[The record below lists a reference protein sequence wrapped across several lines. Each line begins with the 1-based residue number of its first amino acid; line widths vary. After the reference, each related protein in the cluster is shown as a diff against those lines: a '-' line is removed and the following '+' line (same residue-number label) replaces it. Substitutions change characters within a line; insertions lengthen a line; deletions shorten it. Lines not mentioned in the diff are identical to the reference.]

1 MEKSSRRRRGRRK
14 VDYVDVA
21 PSTDL
26 PPLVEGELRCLLY
39 ITVGEI
45 VWGTTAPARPAPVSP
60 AHIRLRWWGEATDGT
75 FFRPQTT
82 RDDRPVRTR
91 CQFGIRSGPKQMAAY
106 FHDMGSVTFDI
117 QASPKSLPIGR
128 VQVPGIS
135 SLSASNPI
143 RGFFPIISS
152 SSRKMGELHITMSFK
167 PVRGAY
173 DDSDTGTDGS
183 ISVRSRTTSI
193 GGRGSRRSS
202 RSRNSSTGSRSRSN
216 SAGSSR
222 SRRSNSGER
231 RRGNPPSSN
240 RRLRSRS
247 RSTESKTSS
256 ASQRS
261 RSGKVVGSPPSTS
274 TPVNQPRNENPTPRG
289 IDAMLEENGYDLYGC
304 NDNAV
309 HERIIKIKTT
319 VSSSKP
325 QIQHPPTD
333 AITELLN
340 RGKQLRDEMTRCAL
354 SSDTVFTRPV
364 SVARHQVE
372 EIRQPTHMPQQIHQ
386 PPKEVEHV
394 PSQVPMKYCPTLTHP
409 PTPAINE
416 HRCDTDV
423 RIVDMVLGAK
433 GLQHDIS
440 MFSDM
445 SSFGSTRASMVSELE
460 DPLHDVSILNHLFY
474 NNTVYP
480 TTNTTTTS
488 SQHQPHTTVTSY
500 SNQTTT
506 QTNHQKISVSA
517 IHKPPTQPT
526 TTSGHS
532 VEKLTS
538 LGHVHLAR
546 VVVKSLQLN
555 FDLDSEEE
563 GVKSRVK
570 KTKQIKS
577 KPIPA
582 PAKNK
587 KSGTFFVEYKFP
599 KDSQRASTATAHDV
613 TRVASR
619 KVTPGGLVKF
629 DQHSIFPIRF
639 NATTVTRW
647 MSDNLLFHIFHRK
660 PKDKKASLIGVAT
673 IPLHVVINDTKLSYT
688 GTINVMDHD
697 ATSKSMVGS
706 VKVSIEL
713 TADSKDLPRQMSPAK
728 QPSSVT
734 TPNPYTVSKVIT
746 EERKTD
752 EARYSPNKRGIPHE
766 VIPVHHS
773 LGQKVCISDNIET
786 TYSENETAAPTTT
799 ILHLYIMLKEARDIP
814 ATRVTCGADMSR
826 NIDPNVY
833 LVCRAFASDEPSKT
847 GVVWNTSNPKFD
859 FNLVTPVKINSA
871 LFTRMK
877 DNYVV
882 VEVWTKV
889 PTESNHADKLMGLA
903 KIPLHLFYQSLK
915 DPEIA
920 RAVLTSHYP
929 LISMDGFTPI
939 VDVFTGHER
948 GKLKVLLA
956 LGTQDQICSLRKSK
970 EQESSVP
977 VPPDPHHLD
986 DPTDAEDVD
995 RNIIG
1000 PVQHSFEIK
1009 IIGIQ
1014 GFKPLDN
1021 QVWGETDCFVQY
1033 DFPTQCKSPP
1043 DVGDESSS
1051 DDDQRELARMKS
1063 YRTDAT
1069 LCVPDPHFH
1078 HLKSHSFHPPSSV
1091 PVQRILLSTCSGVG
1105 KHPGGGI
1112 PFEVWSRFYYP
1123 NVRDQ
1128 LLASG
1133 SLPTAKL
1140 CALITMN
1147 NNRVSEQTF
1156 HIPLVFS
1163 DPEPGS
1169 STSAG
1174 KLQVSVKYKSSVSSM
1189 NEVKP
1194 ALDFGRTVKL
1204 EVGVIRASGLQ
1215 YAARLAAS
1223 LISDS
1228 ELNYCAGVGVNTYV
1242 MMKPSFV
1249 NNETLRKTHCVS
1261 RSFAP
1266 DFNHHFELSCPLVE
1280 YRDSVSPI
1288 SLASSLASGQLEL
1301 ELWHRPSPNDGRNAG
1316 DILLGRAK
1324 IPTQDLLT
1332 HTTGLKRWHQ
1342 LTSLDPNKNNS
1353 PVNVGAIEIS
1363 LSFTSRPDLE
1373 LLLRAAKSVGWKPT
1387 TVSDLSRMLVADSVG
1402 VLRPV
1407 EELSI
1412 PHSVITACVTVTN
1425 AWFPTQHALA
1435 ADGGLDRKAHVYL
1448 HYKFYD
1454 KDSVT
1459 SSLCS
1464 VAPHTLDSNIA
1475 MAKLAHR
1482 RSFLCKPSQPLVWFL
1497 REETLQLQVWLTYS
1511 RSEKSHRRPLDR
1523 DVLLGTAHVDL
1534 STMLVGGLHRQQ
1546 HISGLYPLFKAGVDD
1561 LGGASVRVYV
1571 SLNPGDHSKP
1581 CDFETSDDFCSISES
1596 ILSESNESQPDSQP
1610 QETLV
1615 TKSNEFSFY
1624 AAVSVE
1630 RAMHLPPLSPVQDDQ
1645 SNKTSRFVSYQVLT
1659 GDKDTTTITCAVSS
1673 SSCPVWNDSK
1683 QVLLDRK
1690 LLDPGGGSVLFR
1702 VWDRE
1707 SGNEEDVVI
1716 ATDRMIGFATVDIS
1730 VLSSGFGA
1738 VNGWYNLL
1746 DIHGNCQGQLKVAIT
1761 PTEPLAPN
1769 QTTTHDRPTNQPL
1782 QQTPFSNSILHSVPI
1797 SIPVQTPSGSMYYPG
1812 VPSSGQTVG
1821 STCKNKEN
1829 ITPHPTYYDRNHN
1842 YEAPH
1847 PNITSVSALPPRT
1860 LYNHD
1865 QQQACLLGT
1874 LQKQMKELEEIKR
1887 NFSRRIPKPSFKPYI
1902 SDGQPL
1908 IEPDCEPTSAT
1919 NSPISSQGEN
1929 TTTATM
1935 QLLQSD
1941 NVLPTPTT
1949 TSYPASKPTVHM
1961 SLFKPNK
1968 KDFDDYDEGMAV
1980 SDNEF
1985 SDVEIVC
1992 PRNLNQQ
1999 SVIDLP
2005 PLGSDKDKQHEDVAS
2020 FEPNE
2025 EEDLR
2030 RSNTGDDLDDTSL
2043 WLSRSASRMDEEHGL
2058 DEEDGLDGSYSR
2070 DPVQHEE
2077 TILRIH
2083 KDDVIPIDPFIHEKD
2098 DEKDEASETLNE
2110 EDVDVVH
2117 DDHDALLPPHPP
2129 QEDVKAQ
2136 DHDLEN
2142 ISEKSDVI
2150 DESSEVPTVSQ
2161 QDDDE
2166 VAPDIQ
2172 EEEEQ
2177 KIEEEKEEE
2186 HLSSSSEDTILE
2198 IVADPGI
2205 SIEIESP
2212 VPFQSHLILSPR
2224 RVASP
2229 TIPPPDHSEDTKS
2242 SDEDPCPPASSGP
2255 ILDQKNLPNFFPP
2268 SMDLI
2273 KSMRALQAI
2282 TTEQKHNLTKKHSSA
2297 NEETNSDPQGQ
2308 ETSPA
2313 SRITRKKLMKP
2324 PTFSEEQTNRLA
2336 KIFNSKFAS
2345 G

>member
-173 DDSDTGTDGS
+173 D
-183 ISVRSRTTSI
+183 ICLFKLFFLIHRSRTTSI

-216 SAGSSR
+216 SAGSR

-247 RSTESKTSS
+247 RSS
-256 ASQRS
+256 
-261 RSGKVVGSPPSTS
+261 KVVGSPPSTS
-274 TPVNQPRNENPTPRG
+274 TPVNQPRNVQSIVVMSITPSKILLR
-289 IDAMLEENGYDLYGC
+289 MCMNL
-304 NDNAV
+304 V
-309 HERIIKIKTT
+309 HAELSLKYSKCCTAYCHFSIIN
-319 VSSSKP
+319 
-325 QIQHPPTD
+325 QLL
-333 AITELLN
+333 ELLN

-372 EIRQPTHMPQQIHQ
+372 
-386 PPKEVEHV
+386 PPNANRWLLRNHTVNFVKTTIISHH
-394 PSQVPMKYCPTLTHP
+394 T
-409 PTPAINE
+409 
-416 HRCDTDV
+416 RCDTDV

-474 NNTVYP
+474 NNTKNSAATLVYP

-506 QTNHQKISVSA
+506 QTNHQKKISVSA

-752 EARYSPNKRGIPHE
+752 EARYSPNKRKLVSTNIKNR
-766 VIPVHHS
+766 VAI
-773 LGQKVCISDNIET
+773 DNIET

-814 ATRVTCGADMSR
+814 DMSR

-1301 ELWHRPSPNDGRNAG
+1301 ELWHRCTSGSDILAVVKNAG

-1387 TVSDLSRMLVADSVG
+1387 TVSDLSL
-1402 VLRPV
+1402 
-1407 EELSI
+1407 

-1761 PTEPLAPN
+1761 PTEPL
-1769 QTTTHDRPTNQPL
+1769 
-1782 QQTPFSNSILHSVPI
+1782 
-1797 SIPVQTPSGSMYYPG
+1797 
-1812 VPSSGQTVG
+1812 
-1821 STCKNKEN
+1821 
-1829 ITPHPTYYDRNHN
+1829 
-1842 YEAPH
+1842 
-1847 PNITSVSALPPRT
+1847 
-1860 LYNHD
+1860 
-1865 QQQACLLGT
+1865 
-1874 LQKQMKELEEIKR
+1874 
-1887 NFSRRIPKPSFKPYI
+1887 
-1902 SDGQPL
+1902 
-1908 IEPDCEPTSAT
+1908 
-1919 NSPISSQGEN
+1919 
-1929 TTTATM
+1929 
-1935 QLLQSD
+1935 
-1941 NVLPTPTT
+1941 
-1949 TSYPASKPTVHM
+1949 
-1961 SLFKPNK
+1961 
-1968 KDFDDYDEGMAV
+1968 
-1980 SDNEF
+1980 
-1985 SDVEIVC
+1985 
-1992 PRNLNQQ
+1992 
-1999 SVIDLP
+1999 
-2005 PLGSDKDKQHEDVAS
+2005 
-2020 FEPNE
+2020 
-2025 EEDLR
+2025 
-2030 RSNTGDDLDDTSL
+2030 
-2043 WLSRSASRMDEEHGL
+2043 
-2058 DEEDGLDGSYSR
+2058 
-2070 DPVQHEE
+2070 
-2077 TILRIH
+2077 
-2083 KDDVIPIDPFIHEKD
+2083 
-2098 DEKDEASETLNE
+2098 
-2110 EDVDVVH
+2110 
-2117 DDHDALLPPHPP
+2117 
-2129 QEDVKAQ
+2129 
-2136 DHDLEN
+2136 
-2142 ISEKSDVI
+2142 
-2150 DESSEVPTVSQ
+2150 
-2161 QDDDE
+2161 
-2166 VAPDIQ
+2166 
-2172 EEEEQ
+2172 
-2177 KIEEEKEEE
+2177 
-2186 HLSSSSEDTILE
+2186 
-2198 IVADPGI
+2198 
-2205 SIEIESP
+2205 
-2212 VPFQSHLILSPR
+2212 
-2224 RVASP
+2224 
-2229 TIPPPDHSEDTKS
+2229 
-2242 SDEDPCPPASSGP
+2242 
-2255 ILDQKNLPNFFPP
+2255 
-2268 SMDLI
+2268 
-2273 KSMRALQAI
+2273 
-2282 TTEQKHNLTKKHSSA
+2282 
-2297 NEETNSDPQGQ
+2297 
-2308 ETSPA
+2308 
-2313 SRITRKKLMKP
+2313 
-2324 PTFSEEQTNRLA
+2324 
-2336 KIFNSKFAS
+2336 
-2345 G
+2345 